1 MWPLP
6 WTQQSL
12 PQQLCRWYDT
22 LPYRWKYSLTDI
34 TWKLFACFA
43 NNQMKV
49 NHHKYHLILCTQN
62 KAKVEIKNVT
72 MKSSS
77 AKKILGIT
85 VDNKLRFDK
94 QYKTFVKTQGEN

>member
-1 MWPLP
+1 
-6 WTQQSL
+6 
-12 PQQLCRWYDT
+12 
-22 LPYRWKYSLTDI
+22 
-34 TWKLFACFA
+34 
-43 NNQMKV
+43 MKV

>member
-1 MWPLP
+1 
-6 WTQQSL
+6 
-12 PQQLCRWYDT
+12 
-22 LPYRWKYSLTDI
+22 
-34 TWKLFACFA
+34 
-43 NNQMKV
+43 
-49 NHHKYHLILCTQN
+49 
-62 KAKVEIKNVT
+62 